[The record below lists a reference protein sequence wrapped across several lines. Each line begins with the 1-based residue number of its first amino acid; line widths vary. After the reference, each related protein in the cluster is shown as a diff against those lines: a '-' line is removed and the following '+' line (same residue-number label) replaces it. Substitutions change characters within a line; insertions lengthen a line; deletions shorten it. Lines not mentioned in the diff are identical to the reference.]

1 MLLIRNST
9 RVLLA
14 AFLLAVGVV
23 ISTVHAQ
30 DSWEDDFKK
39 GPPPGKS
46 AFNSTCAGCHG
57 LDGRGS
63 EKAPNIASNAKVQH
77 FADAQLADIVK
88 NGVPGTG
95 MPASRSLTAA
105 QVRSVVSYLRML
117 QGKDAAH
124 ALPGDA
130 TRGKIIFSGKGE
142 CSSCHGI
149 SGAGGF
155 LGPDLTAY
163 GSQTP
168 PQEILKALTNPAR
181 IVPNGFKAAAA
192 TTRDGSRLEGLVR
205 NEDNFSVQ
213 LQSQDGAFHFYQ
225 KADLQSFEY
234 LTQSSMLM
242 PRDYGTRL
250 TRDELNDLISYLMS
264 ATAPSASTRNSKPK
278 QGTTK

>member
-1 MLLIRNST
+1 MRLIRNST
-9 RVLLA
+9 RLLLA
-14 AFLLAVGVV
+14 AFLLAAGIV
-23 ISTVHAQ
+23 ISTAHAQ

-39 GPPPGKS
+39 NPPPGKGT
-46 AFNSTCAGCHG
+46 FDSTCAGCHG

-63 EKAPNIASNAKVQH
+63 EKAPNIASSAKIQH
-77 FADAQLADIVK
+77 LADAQLADIVK

-105 QVRSVVSYLRML
+105 QVRSLVSYLRIL
-117 QGKDAAH
+117 QGKGAAR
-124 ALPGDA
+124 ALPGNA
-130 TRGKIIFSGKGE
+130 SRGKTIFSGKGE
-142 CSSCHGI
+142 CSNCHAF

-163 GSQTP
+163 GSQMP
-168 PQEILKALTNPAR
+168 LQEILKALTNPAR
-181 IVPNGFKAAAA
+181 IVPNGFKAAAV
-192 TTRDGSRLEGLVR
+192 TTRDGNHVEGLVR

-213 LQSQDGAFHFYQ
+213 LQSQDGSFHFYQ

-250 TRDELNDLISYLMS
+250 THDELNDLISYLMS
-264 ATAPSASTRNSKPK
+264 AAAPPTSGRNSKPK